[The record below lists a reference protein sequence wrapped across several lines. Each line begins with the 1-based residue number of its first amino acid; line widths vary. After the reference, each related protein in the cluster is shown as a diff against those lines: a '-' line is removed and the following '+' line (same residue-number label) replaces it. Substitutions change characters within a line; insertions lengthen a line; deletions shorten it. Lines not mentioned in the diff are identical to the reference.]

1 MFLAEHAGLDNDVRD
16 ALAAAQSQN
25 DEEDV
30 VDEYLLQWDTSL
42 YGRTERLVDMA
53 SSVSPLGL
61 SSVLEQSLMLSTR

>member
-30 VDEYLLQWDTSL
+30 VDEYSLQWDTSL